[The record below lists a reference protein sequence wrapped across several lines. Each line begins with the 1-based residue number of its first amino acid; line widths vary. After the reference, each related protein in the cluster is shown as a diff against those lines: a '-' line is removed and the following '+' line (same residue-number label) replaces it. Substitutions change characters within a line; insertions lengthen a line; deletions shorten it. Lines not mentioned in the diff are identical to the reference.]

1 MLHRVFRHFRVLLRV
16 ESTIAVARL
25 RVTMRRSVLYALAG
39 LIALFGIGM
48 LNMAAFFAGDAHW
61 GPVGAA
67 FAVAVGDFVLAL
79 LVTGI
84 ALAVGP
90 GAELEAA
97 VELRQAAL
105 DGIDAELA
113 AAHEPLTWLSRA
125 ARNPIDTALPVV
137 MIPLITA
144 IIRGLRKQRPGGP

>member
-1 MLHRVFRHFRVLLRV
+1 VLHRVFRHVRVLLHV
-16 ESTIAVARL
+16 ELTIAAARV
-25 RVTMRRSVLYALAG
+25 RVTMHRSIFYALAG

-48 LNMAAFFAGDAHW
+48 LNVAAFFAGEAHW

-67 FAVAVGDFVLAL
+67 VAVAVGDFFLAL
-79 LVTGI
+79 IVTGV

-90 GAELEAA
+90 GADLDAA

-113 AAHEPLTWLSRA
+113 ASQEPLAWLSRA

-144 IIRGLRKQRPGGP
+144 IVRGLRKNKKGAA